1 MNKLPY
7 ERERSVITREEA
19 ETDKKFGKRPEE
31 RTIEENLDFG
41 ILNLNKPQ
49 GPTSHQVS
57 DYVKK
62 ILEVKRAG
70 HSGTLDP
77 NVTGVL
83 PIALNRGTR
92 ILKLLLKTG
101 KEYVC
106 LMHLHD

>member
-7 ERERSVITREEA
+7 EKEFGVLIKKEP
-19 ETDKKFGKRPEE
+19 ETDGEFGKNPEE
-31 RTIEENLDFG
+31 RTVEELLDFG
-41 ILNLNKPQ
+41 IINLNKPQ
-49 GPTSHQVS
+49 GPTSHQIS

-62 ILEVKRAG
+62 ILKVKRAG

-92 ILKLLLKTG
+92 ILKLL
-101 KEYVC
+101 
-106 LMHLHD
+106 